1 MRHATDGNHATLFNG
16 SNPVAAYLKE
26 ISGSFKLTNREEKLL
41 AARVRQGDLAARN
54 LLIEAN
60 LKFVVAVCRNYEN
73 RGLPLADLINEG
85 NLGLMR
91 AAARFDENQ
100 DCRFISYAVWW
111 IRQGIMSAL
120 AAQTR
125 DVTLST
131 STTGVIHKINT
142 ATRALT
148 QRLGR
153 SPSLDELELETG
165 LHAGRIEAC
174 MQLMGSSLSL
184 DYAYDEEDGTLRNLL
199 PDESEWRTELEVERF
214 QTKRA
219 LEKLLDGLEPRERQ
233 VIESFFGMGAYAGAG
248 LPGLSKRLGISRERV
263 RQIKAKALLKLK
275 ALLSTAAKYP
285 CAAPMGLC

>member
-1 MRHATDGNHATLFNG
+1 MRHATDGNHATVFHG
-16 SNPVAAYLKE
+16 TNPVAAYLKE
-26 ISGSFKLTNREEKLL
+26 ISGSCKLSPREEKVL
-41 AARVRQGDLAARN
+41 AARIRGGDRTARN
-54 LLIEAN
+54 LLVEAN

-73 RGLPLADLINEG
+73 QGLPLGDLINEG

-91 AAARFDENQ
+91 AAARFDETK

-120 AAQTR
+120 ATQTR

-131 STTGVIHKINT
+131 STTSVIHKINC

-165 LHAGRIEAC
+165 FHAGRIEAC
-174 MQLMGSSLSL
+174 MQLMGSSLSF

-199 PDESEWRTELEVERF
+199 PDESEWRTELEVDRF

-219 LEKLLDGLEPRERQ
+219 LEKLLNGLEPRERH
-233 VIESFFGMGAYAGAG
+233 VIESFFGMGADAGVG
-248 LPGLSKRLGISRERV
+248 LRGLSKRLGVSRERV
-263 RQIKAKALLKLK
+263 RQLKIRALAKLK
-275 ALLSTAAKYP
+275 VLLNAAAKYP
-285 CAAPMGLC
+285 CAAPIGVC

>member
-1 MRHATDGNHATLFNG
+1 MRHATDDNHATLFNAT
-16 SNPVAAYLKE
+16 NPVAAYLKE
-26 ISGSFKLTNREEKLL
+26 ISGSSKLTNREEKLL
-41 AARVRQGDLAARN
+41 AARVRKGDRAARN

-73 RGLPLADLINEG
+73 RGLPFGDLINEG

-131 STTGVIHKINT
+131 TTTGVMHKINS

-165 LHAGRIEAC
+165 LRAGRIEAC
-174 MQLMGSSLSL
+174 MQLMGSPLSL
-184 DYAYDEEDGTLRNLL
+184 DYAYDAEDGTLRNLL

-219 LEKLLDGLEPRERQ
+219 LEKVLDGLEPRERQ
-233 VIESFFGMGAYAGAG
+233 VIESYFGIGTESVTG

-263 RQIKAKALLKLK
+263 RQLKVRALNKLK
-275 ALLSTAAKYP
+275 MLLNAAAKYP
-285 CAAPMGLC
+285 CAGPMGYC